1 MFMGTGTLKMAKS
14 EETLCSM
21 SRSEKYSISQTHP
34 FLPEQARPSLGRGGW
49 KSTYLTK
56 HKQAGDIVGERG
68 AQATKMLKNLE
79 VEVQE
84 IEANIT
90 KDEKSLQEMDNDL
103 RVMQLEADR
112 MQRKIEEEEMI
123 CAAMAP
129 GAGLGSALGEFDNMM
144 KGVKDTYKHLR
155 GRHTDAINILKTE
168 FEYSPCFKRG
178 GNVKSYQISGGNREF
193 SAAYLTLAK
202 DPSKIPPAK
211 PPKCKP
217 MKG

>member
-1 MFMGTGTLKMAKS
+1 MTSGMFMGTGTLKMTKS
-14 EETLCSM
+14 EETLGSIG
-21 SRSEKYSISQTHP
+21 RSEKYTMASTHP

-79 VEVQE
+79 IEVQD
-84 IEANIT
+84 IEAKIT

-123 CAAMAP
+123 CAAMSP
-129 GAGLGSALGEFDNMM
+129 GAGLGAALGEFDNMM

-155 GRHTDAINILKTE
+155 VRHADAINILKTE
-168 FEYSPCFKRG
+168 FEYTPCFKRG
-178 GNVKSYQISGGNREF
+178 GNVKSYHISGGNREF
-193 SAAYLTLAK
+193 SGAYLTLAK
-202 DPSKIPPAK
+202 DPSKVPVRK
-211 PPKCKP
+211 
-217 MKG
+217 KGDR